1 MFYCPFFVMMPCKNV
16 QLTLKHVGQ
25 HSEAT
30 SWWNV
35 RGRGAEVGSGIWK
48 YCDRAFTKDAFLLLW
63 VCQTL
68 WIIAKNHQQDSQ
80 HGHENVFFLFI
91 VFTLHCDASKN
102 NQSRSMMHLCSC
114 NALSSSGEDTPV
126 QTPLIPHE
134 ALYPCFICLSFHVQL
149 FIIPQPSDMWSCQQ
163 DTININEWFLPALS
177 SRTGVLHLKAF
188 SSLWRL
194 SFRAR
199 GTLAF
204 GRPRWS
210 ILANNTG
217 DKWVGLYSLYS
228 RLKTASI
235 TCKHFGA
242 DCCCCKKNQK
252 PQRNCHLLFCNN
264 SQTAW
269 SCWSKT
275 WLKHLKSCR

>member
-1 MFYCPFFVMMPCKNV
+1 MKCQRTWSWSRQWNLKILRPSFYKRRVPSVVSRPNIV
-16 QLTLKHVGQ
+16 NLREEPPAG
-25 HSEAT
+25 
-30 SWWNV
+30 
-35 RGRGAEVGSGIWK
+35 
-48 YCDRAFTKDAFLLLW
+48 FTAW
-63 VCQTL
+63 T
-68 WIIAKNHQQDSQ
+68 W
-80 HGHENVFFLFI
+80 ERLFI
-91 VFTLHCDASKN
+91 IFTLHCDVSKN

-114 NALSSSGEDTPV
+114 NVLSSSGEDTPV

-199 GTLAF
+199 VTLAF

-228 RLKTASI
+228 RLKAASI

-242 DCCCCKKNQK
+242 DCCCKKKNRNLKETVIYYSATTAKQLGRVGVK
-252 PQRNCHLLFCNN
+252 PD
-264 SQTAW
+264 
-269 SCWSKT
+269 
-275 WLKHLKSCR
+275 